1 MAKPADGLMPFSS
14 HVLALFSKYIKLGI
28 FQKNTYSMT
37 LPKNSVDFH
46 QSQGT
51 SYFSMRLRHYQNKKE
66 KKILKIQIL

>member
-1 MAKPADGLMPFSS
+1 
-14 HVLALFSKYIKLGI
+14 
-28 FQKNTYSMT
+28 MT

-66 KKILKIQIL
+66 KKILKIQILWLQGEKEILNTIFLMYT